1 MKTIA
6 KQYFETLKRS
16 RKCKPKSEQKTLL
29 TRKLRDLMTR
39 RLRAELRKKAA

>member
-6 KQYFETLKRS
+6 EQYQETLERS
-16 RKCKPKSEQKTLL
+16 RKCKLRSERKTLL

-39 RLRAELRKKAA
+39 QLRVENKKRAA

>member
-6 KQYFETLKRS
+6 EQYRETLERA
-16 RKCKPKSEQKTLL
+16 RRCKPRSEQKTLL

-39 RLRAELRKKAA
+39 QLRVENKKRAA

>member
-6 KQYFETLKRS
+6 EQYRETLERA
-16 RKCKPKSEQKTLL
+16 RKCKPRSERKTLL

>member
-1 MKTIA
+1 MKTIRE
-6 KQYFETLKRS
+6 QYQETLDRA
-16 RKCKPKSEQKTLL
+16 RKCKRRSEQKTLL

>member
-1 MKTIA
+1 MKTIRE
-6 KQYFETLKRS
+6 QYQETLDRA
-16 RKCKPKSEQKTLL
+16 RKAKPRSEQKTLL

>member
-1 MKTIA
+1 MKTIRE
-6 KQYFETLKRS
+6 QYQETLDRA
-16 RKCKPKSEQKTLL
+16 RKCKPRSEQKTLL